1 MHLSSKYKQ
10 YGRNIS
16 LANRIFPKCLLKKSL
31 RKNILFYV
39 VSITEN
45 QAVIFVSTMYIA
57 IYKYIFWKLLTF
69 IFCPE
74 QFLIIVIFFMYAT
87 IIM

>member
-16 LANRIFPKCLLKKSL
+16 LANRIFPKCLLYDSL

-45 QAVIFVSTMYIA
+45 QAVIFVSILQYTN
-57 IYKYIFWKLLTF
+57 IYFGSCLHLFFVQNSFLLLLF
-69 IFCPE
+69 
-74 QFLIIVIFFMYAT
+74 FFMYET

>member
-1 MHLSSKYKQ
+1 MFAEEKFK
-10 YGRNIS
+10 
-16 LANRIFPKCLLKKSL
+16 
-31 RKNILFYV
+31 KNILFYV

-45 QAVIFVSTMYIA
+45 QAVIFVSTIYIA